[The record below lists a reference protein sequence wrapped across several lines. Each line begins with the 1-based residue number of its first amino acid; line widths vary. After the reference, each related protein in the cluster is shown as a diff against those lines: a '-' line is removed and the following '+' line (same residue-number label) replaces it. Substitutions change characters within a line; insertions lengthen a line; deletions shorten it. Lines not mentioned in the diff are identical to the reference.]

1 MSYSDSFLLKDTLEL
16 KEKYSI
22 NTFVETGCQDGY
34 SLDIL
39 APHFN
44 NIYSCDIQSHYVTKA
59 KVYNSAHNNI
69 EIIHMDGAEH
79 LEHLI
84 SESKIVD
91 SNFILYSDGHHIKNE
106 WGNTTELNELN
117 ILIKYNLKPFI
128 VFHDFKNPNHPE
140 FKYDTFSIGDNDIS
154 LINDKLN
161 ECYGIDNYILQ
172 YNNESQANVGYLIVI
187 PK

>member
-39 APHFN
+39 APHFA
-44 NIYSCDIQSHYVTKA
+44 NIYSCDIQSHYVTNA
-59 KVYNSAHNNI
+59 KIYNSAHSNI

-79 LEHLI
+79 LEYLI
-84 SESKIVD
+84 KENKLID
-91 SNFILYSDGHHIKNE
+91 SSFILYSDGHHINNKL
-106 WGNTTELNELN
+106 GNTTELNELN

-128 VFHDFKNPNHPE
+128 VFHDFKNPYHSE
-140 FKYDTFSIGDNDIS
+140 FKYDTFTTGDNDIN
-154 LINDKLN
+154 LIKDKLD

-172 YNNESQANVGYLIVI
+172 YNDNSQSGVGYLIVI

>member
-1 MSYSDSFLLKDTLEL
+1 M
-16 KEKYSI
+16 
-22 NTFVETGCQDGY
+22 
-34 SLDIL
+34 
-39 APHFN
+39 
-44 NIYSCDIQSHYVTKA
+44 
-59 KVYNSAHNNI
+59 
-69 EIIHMDGAEH
+69 
-79 LEHLI
+79 
-84 SESKIVD
+84 
-91 SNFILYSDGHHIKNE
+91 YSDGHHIKNE

-128 VFHDFKNPNHPE
+128 VLHDFKNPNHPE

-172 YNNESQANVGYLIVI
+172 YNNESHANVGYLIVI